1 MRLIRSE
8 QVFGAGLLV
17 AITLS
22 ACSPTAMLTSP
33 VAAAAQAATAAP
45 TAATSSRQSPTAT
58 PVAAPPAAAGDGDG
72 QPAPAAIGADV
83 PTTYFGPPPSSV
95 QKELVGPYQLLKAG
109 VVDDSGTTPTITL
122 PLYLGVTKS
131 GKNVWYIL
139 TDTTDRANADALG
152 LNFSSKLGYAAVGNA
167 VRHAQQQKDT
177 SLVFDN
183 AGVDFRPERKV
194 VPGDAPNPFPPK
206 SATPGSV
213 GDANYSPLVQIDNLP
228 GTPIYNAPIIAYDVS
243 ADQINFP
250 DGKNIDYRRVH
261 DKVVKISPGANGG
274 GTVTLR
280 LTIGFSFAKPI
291 LYMSTDSNDP
301 VAATLEASTL
311 APGLKDI
318 TVGRDDTF
326 SSAVERIF
334 IAINGPTGKD
344 NPFRQGLNSALTDA
358 DVNSPLNVFGGIPTV
373 ATDYS
378 PLWDANIY
386 EWTADAVAKHYPTRL
401 HEEFEILG
409 LAQRKVITGPGGKP
423 FGSSGIIINCPVV
436 KRYL

>member
-1 MRLIRSE
+1 M
-8 QVFGAGLLV
+8 
-17 AITLS
+17 TLE
-22 ACSPTAMLTSP
+22 
-33 VAAAAQAATAAP
+33 
-45 TAATSSRQSPTAT
+45 RR
-58 PVAAPPAAAGDGDG
+58 
-72 QPAPAAIGADV
+72 
-83 PTTYFGPPPSSV
+83 
-95 QKELVGPYQLLKAG
+95 
-109 VVDDSGTTPTITL
+109 PTITL
-122 PLYLGVTKS
+122 PLYLGKTKN

-139 TDTTDRANADALG
+139 TDTTDKANSEALG
-152 LNFSSKLGYAAVGNA
+152 LNFSSKLGYAAVGRA
-167 VRHAQQQKDT
+167 IRHAQQQKDT

-183 AGVDFRPERKV
+183 SGVDFRPERKI
-194 VPGDAPNPFPPK
+194 VPGDAPNAFPPK
-206 SATPGSV
+206 QATPGSV

-228 GTPIYNAPIIAYDVS
+228 GTPIYNAPIIAYDVN
-243 ADQINFP
+243 ADQISFP
-250 DGKNIDYRRVH
+250 DGKNVDYRRVH
-261 DKVVKISPGANGG
+261 DKVVKIRPGANGG
-274 GTVTLR
+274 GTVTLK

-291 LYMSTDSNDP
+291 LYMSTDSNDQ
-301 VAATLEASTL
+301 VAAALEASTL

-334 IAINGPTGKD
+334 IAVNGPTGKD

-358 DVNSPLNVFGGIPTV
+358 GVNSPLNVFGGIPTV

-409 LAQRKVITGPGGKP
+409 LAQRGVISGPGGKP